1 MGWNWSFASMLYSS
15 SWRKYR
21 STFQRHFNSRA
32 TARYEPLQLKE
43 VQTFL
48 HNLYRAPENLYYHT
62 RRCSLIFTVMRDVLS
77 MILGMQLH
85 WS

>member
-62 RRCSLIFTVMRDVLS
+62 RRCSLILTVMRDVLS
-77 MILGMQLH
+77 MILGMQPH